1 MLGSNQRPL
10 PCEGSYDRKWGGLL
24 DRLEDVCETGSGR
37 WLARCPAHDD
47 KSPSL
52 SIRDASDR
60 LLIHCFAG
68 CEPLDVVH
76 AAGMEL
82 SDLFA
87 DNTPTDHRQ
96 RAARS
101 RPLASDALA
110 AVSHEVQVATL
121 ICADVLA
128 CKAIDE
134 ATWNRLARAAGII
147 SNARA
152 QACPARVQK

>member
-1 MLGSNQRPL
+1 MGI
-10 PCEGSYDRKWGGLL
+10 L
-24 DRLEDVCETGSGR
+24 DRLEGLRETGSGR

-47 KSPSL
+47 KHPSL
-52 SIRDASDR
+52 HIRDAGDR

-68 CEPLDVVH
+68 CDPLDVVQ
-76 AAGMEL
+76 ATGLEL

-87 DNTPTDHRQ
+87 DNTPTDQRHRGSH
-96 RAARS
+96 S
-101 RPLASDALA
+101 RPSASDALA
-110 AVSHEVQVATL
+110 AVSHEVQVAAL